1 MKRKELKTGK
11 KSKGQRKGWS
21 TLKEDNPNWVQRL
34 NVVVEVKAHV
44 SSVSSSRKVEGKLQ
58 SQYFL
63 IP

>member
-1 MKRKELKTGK
+1 MKRKEFRTGK

-21 TLKEDNPNWVQRL
+21 TLKEDNPNWAQRL

-44 SSVSSSRKVEGKLQ
+44 SSVNHSRKVAEKLQ
-58 SQYFL
+58 SQYYL

>member
-1 MKRKELKTGK
+1 MKKKEHKTGM
-11 KSKGQRKGWS
+11 KSKGQRKGW
-21 TLKEDNPNWVQRL
+21 TALREDNPNWAKRL

-44 SSVSSSRKVEGKLQ
+44 SSASSSRKVEGKLQ

>member
-1 MKRKELKTGK
+1 MKRKELKSVR

-44 SSVSSSRKVEGKLQ
+44 SSANSSRKVEEKLQ